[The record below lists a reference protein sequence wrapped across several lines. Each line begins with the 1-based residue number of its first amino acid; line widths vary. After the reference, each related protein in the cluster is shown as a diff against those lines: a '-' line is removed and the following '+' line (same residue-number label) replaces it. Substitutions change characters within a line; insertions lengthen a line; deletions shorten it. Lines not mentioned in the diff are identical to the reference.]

1 MHADVRTVRWYNSQ
15 LTSSTYVSPAV
26 MVRPEYVLVVLA
38 LMVIGNLASDRVVNS
53 CNLPESW
60 NILLKETVI
69 IPDKLCSRFYVQRCY
84 CLTTNMLRANDSV
97 PVFIFGKC
105 FYGCLMGKTPY
116 MYYQANFSLANK
128 HCFRFNRDGALCG
141 QCIEGYGI
149 PAYSFSLKCVQ
160 CANESLWTTVP
171 LYILVAY
178 GPLTVFLAVI
188 VTFTVSMPL
197 FVAGS
202 LLVRSYLVIS

>member
-116 MYYQANFSLANK
+116 MYYQANFSLENK
-128 HCFRFNRDGALCG
+128 HCFRFDRDGALCG

-171 LYILVAY
+171 LL
-178 GPLTVFLAVI
+178 
-188 VTFTVSMPL
+188 
-197 FVAGS
+197 
-202 LLVRSYLVIS
+202 

>member
-26 MVRPEYVLVVLA
+26 MVRPEYVLVVL
-38 LMVIGNLASDRVVNS
+38 VIGNLASVRVVNS